1 MMRTLPGTVSALLCA
16 ALFMILAG
24 CATHGGKIAYD
35 PSDFGAPD
43 KIAIPLR
50 SADYHLGVGDVVTLR
65 VYKVDSMSGDQTI
78 DAGGQIDL
86 PLVGDVQ
93 AAGFTTTELETRL
106 VKVLGDKYL
115 TSPRV
120 SVTLKTPVQRTI
132 TVDGSV
138 QQPGLYPVQPNT
150 TLVQT
155 IAMARGTAE
164 GANPRRVV
172 IFRQIKGQRMAAA
185 FDLVNIRHGESP
197 DPAVYADD
205 IIIVDGSALSKA
217 FKTTIQS
224 LPFMAMFGPL

>member
-1 MMRTLPGTVSALLCA
+1 MGKLSKTISSLCHVA
-16 ALFMILAG
+16 MVIMISG

-35 PSDFGAPD
+35 QSNFGAPD
-43 KIAIPLR
+43 KIAVPQR

-93 AAGFTTTELETRL
+93 AAGLTTAELETRL
-106 VKVLGDKYL
+106 KTTLGAKYL
-115 TSPRV
+115 TAPSV
-120 SVTLKTPVQRTI
+120 SVTLKSAIQRTV

-138 QQPGLYPVQPNT
+138 QQPGLYPVQPTT
-150 TLVQT
+150 TLIQT
-155 IAMARGTAE
+155 IAMARGTAD

-172 IFRQIKGQRMAAA
+172 IFRQISGQRMAAA

-205 IIIVDGSALSKA
+205 IIVVDGSALSKA
-217 FKTTIQS
+217 LKTTIQS
-224 LPFMAMFGPL
+224 LPFLSMFGPF

>member
-1 MMRTLPGTVSALLCA
+1 MGKLSRTISSLCHVA
-16 ALFMILAG
+16 MVIMISG

-35 PSDFGAPD
+35 QSNFGAPD
-43 KIAIPLR
+43 KIAVPQR

-93 AAGFTTTELETRL
+93 AAGLTTAELETRL
-106 VKVLGDKYL
+106 KTTLGAKYL
-115 TSPRV
+115 TAPSV
-120 SVTLKTPVQRTI
+120 SVTLKSAIQRTV

-138 QQPGLYPVQPNT
+138 QQPGLYPVQPTT
-150 TLVQT
+150 TLIQT
-155 IAMARGTAE
+155 IAMARGTAD

-172 IFRQIKGQRMAAA
+172 IFRQISGQRMAAA

-205 IIIVDGSALSKA
+205 IIVVDGSALSKA
-217 FKTTIQS
+217 LKTTIQS
-224 LPFMAMFGPL
+224 LPFLSMFGPF

>member
-1 MMRTLPGTVSALLCA
+1 MGKLSRTISSFCHVAMVI
-16 ALFMILAG
+16 MISG

-35 PSDFGAPD
+35 QSNFGAPD
-43 KIAIPLR
+43 KIAVPQR

-93 AAGFTTTELETRL
+93 AAGLTTAELETRL
-106 VKVLGDKYL
+106 KTTLGAKYL
-115 TSPRV
+115 TAPSV
-120 SVTLKTPVQRTI
+120 SVTLKTAIQRTV

-138 QQPGLYPVQPNT
+138 QQPGLYPVQPTT
-150 TLVQT
+150 TLIQT
-155 IAMARGTAE
+155 IAMARGTAD

-172 IFRQIKGQRMAAA
+172 IFRQISGQRMAAA

-205 IIIVDGSALSKA
+205 IIVVDGSALSKA
-217 FKTTIQS
+217 LKTTIQS
-224 LPFMAMFGPL
+224 LPFLSMFGPF